1 MSQAFHLLQLQK
13 IDTQLDQIQSRISQI
28 ERILSSNEAL
38 SLAIAANEASIKKLK
53 TTQEILG
60 KSESAVQMQRSKVET
75 SEAALYSGKI
85 RIPKELQE
93 LQLEITSLKKR
104 LSNLEDEQLEAMVAV
119 EQAEKDLE
127 NSSKK
132 LVLAQAEA
140 ASQSA
145 GLLGEQSQL
154 QKHQERLGTERLAA
168 LSQITTD
175 ILATYYKLREQKRG
189 LAVCQVEDN
198 ACAGCGSTLR
208 PETRQAARSPL
219 QVVRCE
225 SCGRILYAG

>member
-1 MSQAFHLLQLQK
+1 MSQAFNLLQLQK
-13 IDTQLDQIQSRISQI
+13 IDTQLDQIQSRITQI

-38 SLAIAANEASIKKLK
+38 SLAIAAREASDRKLK
-53 TTQEILG
+53 IARDSLA
-60 KSESAVQMQRSKVET
+60 KSESAVQTQRIKVET

-93 LQLEITSLKKR
+93 LQAEITSLKKR
-104 LSNLEDEQLEAMVAV
+104 LSILEDEQLEAMVLV
-119 EQAEKDLE
+119 EQSETDLD

-132 LVLAQAEA
+132 LLIVQAEVA
-140 ASQSA
+140 TQSA
-145 GLLGEQSQL
+145 GLLGEQGQL
-154 QKHQERLGTERLAA
+154 QKLQERLGTERQVA
-168 LSQITTD
+168 LSQITSD
-175 ILATYYKLREQKRG
+175 ILTTYNRLREQKRG

-208 PETRQAARSPL
+208 PETRQAARSPV
-219 QVVRCE
+219 QIVKCE